1 MAVYDLEE
9 QEQLEDLKAWW
20 RRWGNIITG
29 AIVAVSLAVV
39 GVQGWR
45 WYQHR
50 QAEQASTL
58 YSAAMVGIRADDV
71 AKTRD
76 AVTQLTDRYGGTPYA
91 SAGAMLLARV
101 LFDKGDKDA
110 AAAQLQWVI
119 DHGEPEQRQ
128 IARYRLA
135 ELQLDR
141 KQYDDALRTLD
152 AKVDAAFEGIYA
164 DLRGDVLAAAGRA
177 DEARSAYQVA
187 VAKLDAKSPY
197 RNYVQVKLDA
207 LGGPTMPAAFGAEA
221 AAGATAAAPSGTTQ
235 AAAQPPAQ
243 PAATPPAQPPA
254 ATAQPPAAP
263 AQPPAAPAPAK

>member
-20 RRWGNIITG
+20 RRWGNLITSV
-29 AIVAVSLAVV
+29 IVAVSLAVV

-45 WYQHR
+45 WYKHR
-50 QAEQASTL
+50 QADQASTL
-58 YSAAMVGIRADDV
+58 YSAAMIGLRGDDL

-91 SAGAMLLARV
+91 SAGAMLLARM
-101 LFDKGDKDA
+101 LFDKGDKDG

-135 ELQLDR
+135 EIQLDR

-152 AKVDAAFEGIYA
+152 AKIDPAFEGLYA
-164 DLRGDVLAAAGRA
+164 DLRGDVLSAAGRK

-187 VAKLDAKSPY
+187 LAKIDAKSAY

-207 LGGPTMPAAFGAEA
+207 LGGPTAPAAIGGETPAVSSA
-221 AAGATAAAPSGTTQ
+221 PAVPSSATAS
-235 AAAQPPAQ
+235 AQP
-243 PAATPPAQPPA
+243 T
-254 ATAQPPAAP
+254 
-263 AQPPAAPAPAK
+263 PAPAK